1 VAGSADR
8 GDGGPAPTAEF
19 GNIEG
24 LACDR
29 SGNVYLSDTDS
40 PRVRKISTDG
50 VVTTVAG
57 TGTAGFGGDGGPA
70 TQALLNMPYGL
81 AAGPAGDLYIADLGN
96 HRVRHVSPDGT
107 ISTAAGNGAC
117 GSTGDGGPATAAALC
132 GPRNIFL
139 DRAGNLYISE
149 FEGHRIRKVSPDG
162 TISRI
167 AGLGSPGAG
176 GDGTPAALAQLAY
189 PAGLAMD
196 QRGILYVAD
205 SQNQRIR
212 RITPDGWISTIL
224 DASKGA
230 ELLTPT
236 GVAVDRNGIIY
247 VTDQSY
253 SVRSFAPDRSW
264 VTVAGTGVAGFAG
277 DGGAAAYAQLNSA
290 NDVAVDSDLTLYIAD
305 GVRVR
310 RVNTEGVIQTV
321 AGDGY
326 RSAVGD
332 GGRATQAR
340 LFRPSAVALDQ
351 AGNLY
356 IADTGT
362 ERVRKVAV
370 AGSIESVAGTGTA
383 GSPVNAPMGVALDG
397 AGNLFFADTG
407 NDRVQRVTADGAIST
422 VAGAGRAGVNLTGPR
437 GICVGPNDALFV
449 VDSLNHRVLRVGP
462 DARAVLVAGNGLL
475 GDSGDEGPAIDARLH
490 QPTACAVDADGNLL
504 IADTLNHRIRRVT
517 ADGIISAV
525 AGTGLAGSSGD
536 EGPARVARLS
546 APAGVAADRAGN
558 IFVSDTGNHRIRQI
572 TPDGTIHTI
581 AGGDGPGFAGDGG
594 LASAALLNA
603 PGGLQADAAGNLY
616 FPDTNNNRVRRLT
629 PQAVLPP
636 PPLVELS
643 ALNAASL
650 REGPVAPG
658 EILTVF
664 GQSLG
669 PAEGVAGIFDAAGVL
684 ASNAGG
690 TEVRFDGIAAPVFY
704 AQDRQVN
711 VQVPYTVAGRDTTLL
726 EIRYQGRIARMT
738 LAVVDAAP
746 ALFPVAANQDGA
758 PNSAAEPAPR
768 GTVVTVYG
776 TGDGLTDGSN
786 QTGRAAEAPYAH
798 PRLSVSL
805 TIGGVYTE
813 ILYVGS
819 APGLVGVFQ
828 VNARMPGGYVQ
839 PGAASLV
846 LTVGRASAPPLPIWL
861 R

>member
-1 VAGSADR
+1 
-8 GDGGPAPTAEF
+8 
-19 GNIEG
+19 
-24 LACDR
+24 
-29 SGNVYLSDTDS
+29 
-40 PRVRKISTDG
+40 VRKISVDG

-70 TQALLNMPYGL
+70 TQAFLNMPYGL
-81 AAGPAGDLYIADLGN
+81 AVGPAGDLYVADLGN
-96 HRVRHVSPDGT
+96 HRVRHITPDGT

-117 GSTGDGGPATAAALC
+117 GSTGDGGPAAAAAVC
-132 GPRNIFL
+132 GPRNLFL

-149 FEGHRIRKVSPDG
+149 FEGHRIRKISPSG
-162 TISRI
+162 IISRI
-167 AGLGSPGAG
+167 AGLGSPGSG
-176 GDGTPAALAQLAY
+176 GDGTPAVQAQLAY

-205 SQNQRIR
+205 SQNQRVR

-230 ELLTPT
+230 VLLTPT
-236 GVAVDRNGIIY
+236 GVAVDHNGTIY
-247 VTDQSY
+247 VADQSY
-253 SVRSFAPDRSW
+253 SVRSFTPNRTW
-264 VTVAGTGVAGFAG
+264 ITVAGTGIAGFAG
-277 DGGAAAYAQLNSA
+277 DGGAAPRAELTSA
-290 NDVAVDSDLTLYIAD
+290 NDVAVDTDLNVYIAD
-305 GVRVR
+305 GVRIR

-326 RSAVGD
+326 VSAVGD

-340 LFRPSAVALDQ
+340 LFRPSAVALDP

-356 IADTGT
+356 VTDTGT
-362 ERVRKVAV
+362 ERVRKVTL
-370 AGSIESVAGTGTA
+370 AGNIESVAGTGAA
-383 GSPVNAPMGVALDG
+383 GFVDEGVQASHSHVNAPMGVAIDG
-397 AGNLFFADTG
+397 AGNLVFADTG
-407 NDRVQRVTADGAIST
+407 NQRVWRVSATGLVST
-422 VAGAGRAGVNLTGPR
+422 VAAGVDLREPR
-437 GICVGPNDALFV
+437 GVCSGPENTLFV
-449 VDSLNHRVLRVGP
+449 VDSANHRVLRVAP
-462 DARAVLVAGNGLL
+462 DGRTAPVAGSGTQ
-475 GDSGDEGPAIDARLH
+475 GDSGDQGPARDARFNE
-490 QPTACAVDADGNLL
+490 PTACAVDADGNLL
-504 IADTLNHRIRRVT
+504 IADTLNHRIRKVT
-517 ADGIISAV
+517 PDGIISAV

-536 EGPARVARLS
+536 EGPARAALLS
-546 APAGVAADRAGN
+546 APAGVAADRTGN

-572 TPDGTIHTI
+572 TPDGTIHAI
-581 AGGDGPGFAGDGG
+581 AGGDTAGFAGDGG

-616 FPDTNNNRVRRLT
+616 FADTNNNRVRRLT

-636 PPLVELS
+636 PLLVELS

-669 PAEGVAGIFDAAGVL
+669 PAEGVAGTFDAAGVL

-690 TEVRFDGIAAPVFY
+690 AEVRFDGIAAPVFY

-711 VQVPYTVAGRDTTLL
+711 VQVPYTVAGRDITSL
-726 EIRYQGRIARMT
+726 EIWYQDRIARLT
-738 LAVVDAAP
+738 LAVVDAEP
-746 ALFPVAANQDGA
+746 ALFPVATNQDGT

-776 TGDGLTDGSN
+776 TGDGLTDRSN

-805 TIGGVYTE
+805 TVGGVSAE

-819 APGLVGVFQ
+819 APGLVGVLQ
-828 VNARMPGGYVQ
+828 VNARIPGGYMQ
-839 PGAASLV
+839 PGAASMI
-846 LTVGRASAPPLPIWL
+846 LTVGRASSPALPIWL